1 MSRKRLNNP
10 LDLTELEFKEISHKK
25 LRKFQE
31 LAKKHNHIVVIG
43 RNGAGKSTV
52 LKDFKCTKDE
62 VAYIDCARG
71 QAMHSESVIRSH
83 DPKAASEAFKKVTY
97 SEGEYLFHTIKARI
111 KEALDDGATTLILDE
126 IDSGFSLDRLI
137 MTFRGIKDFAPNI
150 KLYIAINSFEAL
162 EAFRYF
168 YDDCAIYNAET
179 SKIIKC
185 LDSYEAYAKEILS
198 PIMKNMGKDL
208 AFFKDFYNKR
218 DKRD

>member
-1 MSRKRLNNP
+1 MSRRRINNP

-52 LKDFKCTKDE
+52 LQDFKGINDE
-62 VAYIDCARG
+62 IVYISCARG
-71 QAMHSESVIRSH
+71 QALHSECIIRSH
-83 DPKAASEAFKKVTY
+83 DPMAMDEFFKKCTY

-111 KEALDDGATTLILDE
+111 KEALDHGTTTLILDE

-168 YDDCAIYNAET
+168 YNDCIIYNAET
-179 SKIIKC
+179 NKVIKC
-185 LDSYEAYAKEILS
+185 LDSYEAYAEEILS
-198 PIMKNMGKDL
+198 PIMKTFGKDL
-208 AFFKDFYNKR
+208 AFFKDFIKG
-218 DKRD
+218 

>member
-1 MSRKRLNNP
+1 MSRRRLNNP

-52 LKDFKCTKDE
+52 LQDFKGTKNE
-62 VAYIDCARG
+62 IAYISCARG
-71 QAMHSESVIRSH
+71 QALHSECIIRSH
-83 DPKAASEAFKKVTY
+83 DPMAMGEFFKKCTY

-111 KEALDDGATTLILDE
+111 KEALDDEVTTLILDE

-168 YDDCAIYNAET
+168 YNDYVVYNAET
-179 SKIIKC
+179 SKAIKC
-185 LDSYEAYAKEILS
+185 LDSYEAYKKEILS
-198 PIMKNMGKDL
+198 PIMKAFGKDL
-208 AFFKDFYNKR
+208 AFFKDFIKG
-218 DKRD
+218 

>member
-1 MSRKRLNNP
+1 MSRRRLNNP
-10 LDLTELEFKEISHKK
+10 LDLTELEFKEVSHKK

-52 LKDFKCTKDE
+52 LQDFKGINDE
-62 VAYIDCARG
+62 IAYISCARG
-71 QAMHSESVIRSH
+71 QALHSECIIRSH
-83 DPKAASEAFKKVTY
+83 DPIAMDEFFKKCTY

-111 KEALDDGATTLILDE
+111 KEALDDGVTTLILDE

-137 MTFRGIKDFAPNI
+137 MTFRGIKDFTPNI

-168 YDDCAIYNAET
+168 YNDCVIYNAET
-179 SKIIKC
+179 SKVIKY
-185 LDSYEAYAKEILS
+185 LESYEAYAKEILS
-198 PIMKNMGKDL
+198 PIMKAFGKDL
-208 AFFKDFYNKR
+208 AFFKDFIKG
-218 DKRD
+218 

>member
-1 MSRKRLNNP
+1 MSRRRLNNP

-31 LAKKHNHIVVIG
+31 LAKQHNHIVVIG

-52 LKDFKCTKDE
+52 LQDFKGINDGI
-62 VAYIDCARG
+62 AYISCARG
-71 QAMHSESVIRSH
+71 QALHSECIIRSH
-83 DPKAASEAFKKVTY
+83 DPMAMDEFFKKCTY

-111 KEALDDGATTLILDE
+111 KEALDDGATTLVLDE

-168 YDDCAIYNAET
+168 YNDCVIYNAET
-179 SKIIKC
+179 SKAVDG
-185 LDSYEAYAKEILS
+185 LDDYKAYKKEVLS
-198 PIMKNMGKDL
+198 PIMKAFGKDL
-208 AFFKDFYNKR
+208 AFFKDFIKG
-218 DKRD
+218 

>member
-1 MSRKRLNNP
+1 MSRRRINNP

-31 LAKKHNHIVVIG
+31 LAQKHNHIVVIG

-52 LKDFKCTKDE
+52 LQDFKGTKNE
-62 VAYIDCARG
+62 IAYISCARG
-71 QAMHSESVIRSH
+71 QAFHSESLIRSN
-83 DPKAASEAFKKVTY
+83 DPKAVEEAYKKYTY

-168 YDDCAIYNAET
+168 YDDCVVYNAET
-179 SKIIKC
+179 NKMVKR
-185 LDSYEAYAKEILS
+185 LDNYEAYTKEVLS
-198 PIMKNMGKDL
+198 PIMKAFGKDL
-208 AFFKDFYNKR
+208 AFFKDFIKG
-218 DKRD
+218 

>member
-1 MSRKRLNNP
+1 MSRRRLNNL

-31 LAKKHNHIVVIG
+31 LAKTHNHIVVIG

-52 LKDFKCTKDE
+52 LKDFKYTKDE

-97 SEGEYLFHTIKARI
+97 SEGEYLFHTIKTRI
-111 KEALDDGATTLILDE
+111 GEALKDGASILILDE

-168 YDDCAIYNAET
+168 YNDCVIYNAET
-179 SKIIKC
+179 NKVVNG
-185 LDSYEAYAKEILS
+185 LDDYKAYKKEVLS
-198 PIMKNMGKDL
+198 PIMKAFGKEL
-208 AFFKDFYNKR
+208 AFFKDFIKG
-218 DKRD
+218 

>member
-1 MSRKRLNNP
+1 MSRRRLNNP

-52 LKDFKCTKDE
+52 LQDFKGINDE
-62 VAYIDCARG
+62 IAYISCARG
-71 QAMHSESVIRSH
+71 QALHSECIIRSH
-83 DPKAASEAFKKVTY
+83 DPMAMDEFFKKCTY

-111 KEALDDGATTLILDE
+111 KEALDNGATTLILDE

-137 MTFRGIKDFAPNI
+137 ITFRGIKDFAPNI

-168 YDDCAIYNAET
+168 YDDCVVYNAET
-179 SKIIKC
+179 SKAVDG
-185 LDSYEAYAKEILS
+185 LDDYKAYKKEVLS
-198 PIMKNMGKDL
+198 PIMKAFGKDL
-208 AFFKDFYNKR
+208 AFFKDFIKG
-218 DKRD
+218 

>member
-1 MSRKRLNNP
+1 MSRRRINNP

-31 LAKKHNHIVVIG
+31 LTKKHNHIVVIG

-52 LKDFKCTKDE
+52 LKDFKYTKDE
-62 VAYIDCARG
+62 IAYISCARG
-71 QAMHSESVIRSH
+71 QALHSECIIRSH
-83 DPKAASEAFKKVTY
+83 DPMAMDEFFKKCTY

-111 KEALDDGATTLILDE
+111 KEALNDGATTLILDE

-150 KLYIAINSFEAL
+150 RLYIAINSFEAL

-168 YDDCAIYNAET
+168 YDDCVIYNAET
-179 SKIIKC
+179 SKVVNG
-185 LDSYEAYAKEILS
+185 LDDYKAYKKEILS
-198 PIMKNMGKDL
+198 PIMKAFGKDL
-208 AFFKDFYNKR
+208 AFFKDFIKG
-218 DKRD
+218 

>member
-1 MSRKRLNNP
+1 MSRRRLNNP
-10 LDLTELEFKEISHKK
+10 LDLTELEFKEISARK
-25 LRKFQE
+25 LRKFKE
-31 LAKKHNHIVVIG
+31 LTQKHNHIVVIG

-52 LKDFKCTKDE
+52 LQDFKGINDGI
-62 VAYIDCARG
+62 AYISCARG
-71 QAMHSESVIRSH
+71 QAFHSECIIRSH
-83 DPKAASEAFKKVTY
+83 DPMAMDEFFKKCTY

-168 YDDCAIYNAET
+168 YNDCVVYNAET
-179 SKIIKC
+179 NKVIKY
-185 LDSYEAYAKEILS
+185 LDSYKAYTKEILS
-198 PIMKNMGKDL
+198 PIMKAFGKEL
-208 AFFKDFYNKR
+208 AFFKDFIKG
-218 DKRD
+218 

>member
-1 MSRKRLNNP
+1 MSRRRINNP

-52 LKDFKCTKDE
+52 LQDFKGINDE
-62 VAYIDCARG
+62 IAYISCARG
-71 QAMHSESVIRSH
+71 QALHSECIIRSH
-83 DPKAASEAFKKVTY
+83 DPMAMDEFFKKCTY

-162 EAFRYF
+162 
-168 YDDCAIYNAET
+168 
-179 SKIIKC
+179 
-185 LDSYEAYAKEILS
+185 
-198 PIMKNMGKDL
+198 
-208 AFFKDFYNKR
+208 
-218 DKRD
+218 

>member
-1 MSRKRLNNP
+1 MSRRRLNNP
-10 LDLTELEFKEISHKK
+10 LDLTELEFKEISNRK

-31 LAKKHNHIVVIG
+31 LTNKHNHIVVIG

-52 LKDFKCTKDE
+52 LKDFKYTKNE

-71 QAMHSESVIRSH
+71 QAFHSEAIIRSN
-83 DPKAASEAFKKVTY
+83 DPKAIEEAYKKCTY
-97 SEGEYLFHTIKARI
+97 SEGEYLFHTIKTRI
-111 KEALDDGATTLILDE
+111 SEALQDGCNTLILDE

-168 YDDCAIYNAET
+168 YNDYVIYNAET
-179 SKIIKC
+179 NKVLKC
-185 LDSYEAYAKEILS
+185 LDSYEAYKKEVLS
-198 PIMKNMGKDL
+198 PIMKAFGKDL
-208 AFFKDFYNKR
+208 AFFKDFIKG
-218 DKRD
+218 

>member
-1 MSRKRLNNP
+1 MSRRRINNP

-31 LAKKHNHIVVIG
+31 LTKKHNHIVVIG

-52 LKDFKCTKDE
+52 LQDFKGINDE
-62 VAYIDCARG
+62 IAYISCARG
-71 QAMHSESVIRSH
+71 QALHSECIIRSH
-83 DPKAASEAFKKVTY
+83 DPMAMDEFFKKCTY

-111 KEALDDGATTLILDE
+111 KEALDHGVTTLILDE

-137 MTFRGIKDFAPNI
+137 MTFRGMKDFAPNI

-168 YDDCAIYNAET
+168 YNDCVVYNAET
-179 SKIIKC
+179 NKVLKC
-185 LDSYEAYAKEILS
+185 LDSYEAYKKEVLS
-198 PIMKNMGKDL
+198 PIMKAFGKDL
-208 AFFKDFYNKR
+208 AFFKDFIKG
-218 DKRD
+218 

>member
-1 MSRKRLNNP
+1 MSRRRLNNP

-52 LKDFKCTKDE
+52 LQDFKGINDE
-62 VAYIDCARG
+62 IAYISCARG
-71 QAMHSESVIRSH
+71 QALHSECIIRSH
-83 DPKAASEAFKKVTY
+83 DPMAMDEFFKKCTY

-111 KEALDDGATTLILDE
+111 KEALDNGVTTLILDE

-137 MTFRGIKDFAPNI
+137 MTFRGIKDFASNI

-168 YDDCAIYNAET
+168 YNDCIVYNTETNKVVNGLDDY
-179 SKIIKC
+179 K
-185 LDSYEAYAKEILS
+185 AYKKEVLS
-198 PIMKNMGKDL
+198 PIMKAFGKDL
-208 AFFKDFYNKR
+208 AFF
-218 DKRD
+218 

>member
-1 MSRKRLNNP
+1 MSRRRLNNP
-10 LDLTELEFKEISHKK
+10 LDLTELEFKEISNKK

-31 LAKKHNHIVVIG
+31 LTKKHNHIVVIG

-52 LKDFKCTKDE
+52 LQDFKGTKNE
-62 VAYIDCARG
+62 IAYISCARG
-71 QAMHSESVIRSH
+71 QALHSESIIRSH
-83 DPKAASEAFKKVTY
+83 DPKAADEAFRKITY
-97 SEGEYLFHTIKARI
+97 SEGEYLFHTIKTRI
-111 KEALDDGATTLILDE
+111 GEALQDGCNTLILDE

-168 YDDCAIYNAET
+168 YNDCIIYNAET
-179 SKIIKC
+179 NKVLKC
-185 LDSYEAYAKEILS
+185 LDSYEAYKKEVLS
-198 PIMKNMGKDL
+198 PIIKAFGKDL

-218 DKRD
+218 D

>member
-1 MSRKRLNNP
+1 MSRRRLNNP

-31 LAKKHNHIVVIG
+31 LAKTHNHIVVIG

-52 LKDFKCTKDE
+52 LQDFKGINDE
-62 VAYIDCARG
+62 IAYISCARG
-71 QAMHSESVIRSH
+71 QALHSECIIRSH
-83 DPKAASEAFKKVTY
+83 DPMAIDEFFKKCTY

-111 KEALDDGATTLILDE
+111 KEALDNGVTTLILDE

-168 YDDCAIYNAET
+168 YNDCVVYNAET
-179 SKIIKC
+179 SKVVNG
-185 LDSYEAYAKEILS
+185 LDDYKAYKKEILS
-198 PIMKNMGKDL
+198 PIMKAFGKDL
-208 AFFKDFYNKR
+208 AFFKDFIKG
-218 DKRD
+218 

>member
-1 MSRKRLNNP
+1 MSRRRLNNP

-31 LAKKHNHIVVIG
+31 LTKKHNHIVVIG

-52 LKDFKCTKDE
+52 LQDFKGINDE
-62 VAYIDCARG
+62 IAYISCARG
-71 QAMHSESVIRSH
+71 QALHSECIIRSH
-83 DPKAASEAFKKVTY
+83 DPMAMDEFFKKCTY

-111 KEALDDGATTLILDE
+111 KEALDDGVTTLILDE

-168 YDDCAIYNAET
+168 YDDCVVYNAET
-179 SKIIKC
+179 SKVIKC
-185 LDSYEAYAKEILS
+185 LDSYEAYKKEILS
-198 PIMKNMGKDL
+198 PIMKAFGKDL
-208 AFFKDFYNKR
+208 AFFKDFIKG
-218 DKRD
+218 

>member
-1 MSRKRLNNP
+1 MSRRRINNP

-52 LKDFKCTKDE
+52 LQDFKGINDE
-62 VAYIDCARG
+62 VAYISCARG
-71 QAMHSESVIRSH
+71 QALHSESIIRSH
-83 DPKAASEAFKKVTY
+83 DPKAMDEFFKRTTY
-97 SEGEYLFHTIKARI
+97 SEGEYLFHTIKTRVG
-111 KEALDDGATTLILDE
+111 EALKEGCTTIILDE

-137 MTFRGIKDFAPNI
+137 MTFRGIKDFAPDI

-168 YDDCAIYNAET
+168 YNDCVIYNAET
-179 SKIIKC
+179 NKVVNG
-185 LDSYEAYAKEILS
+185 LDDYKAYKKEVLS
-198 PIMKNMGKDL
+198 PIMKAFGKEL
-208 AFFKDFYNKR
+208 AFFKDFIKG
-218 DKRD
+218 

>member
-1 MSRKRLNNP
+1 MSRRRLNNP

-52 LKDFKCTKDE
+52 LKDFKYTKNE
-62 VAYIDCARG
+62 IAYISCARG
-71 QAMHSESVIRSH
+71 QAIHSESVIRSH
-83 DPKAASEAFKKVTY
+83 DPKAIEEAYKKCTY
-97 SEGEYLFHTIKARI
+97 SEGEYLFHTIKTRI
-111 KEALDDGATTLILDE
+111 GEALQDGCNTLVLDE

-137 MTFRGIKDFAPNI
+137 MTFRGIKDFTPNI

-168 YDDCAIYNAET
+168 YNDCVVYNAET
-179 SKIIKC
+179 NKAVNG
-185 LDSYEAYAKEILS
+185 LDDYKAYKKEVLS
-198 PIMKNMGKDL
+198 PIMKAFGKDL
-208 AFFKDFYNKR
+208 AFFKDFIKG
-218 DKRD
+218 

>member
-1 MSRKRLNNP
+1 MSIRRTNNP

-52 LKDFKCTKDE
+52 LQDFKGTKNE
-62 VAYIDCARG
+62 IAYISCARG
-71 QAMHSESVIRSH
+71 QAIHSESVIRSH
-83 DPKAASEAFKKVTY
+83 DPKAIEEAYKKCTY
-97 SEGEYLFHTIKARI
+97 SEGEYLFHTIKARVG
-111 KEALDDGATTLILDE
+111 EALDNGATTLVLDE

-168 YDDCAIYNAET
+168 YNDCVIYNAET
-179 SKIIKC
+179 NKIIKC
-185 LDSYEAYAKEILS
+185 LDSYEAYKKEILP
-198 PIMKNMGKDL
+198 PIMKAFGKDL
-208 AFFKDFYNKR
+208 AFFKDFIKG
-218 DKRD
+218 